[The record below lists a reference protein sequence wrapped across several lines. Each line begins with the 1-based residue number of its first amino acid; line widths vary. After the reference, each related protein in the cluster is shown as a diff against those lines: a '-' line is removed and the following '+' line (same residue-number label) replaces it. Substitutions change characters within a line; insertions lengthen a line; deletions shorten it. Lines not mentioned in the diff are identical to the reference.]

1 MKLNQNIESYD
12 INSLQGI
19 EEGVKK
25 MKNHCEQLCQLGE
38 LLKNKIQKAKDG
50 GFQDINMIRTE
61 ELINE
66 YLKKMRNA
74 ESEYLELSNSVK
86 EYIEKIHKIW
96 SAW

>member
-1 MKLNQNIESYD
+1 MKLNQSIESYD
-12 INSLQGI
+12 IKSLQGI

-50 GFQDINMIRTE
+50 GFQDINMDRAE

-66 YLKKMRNA
+66 YLKKMKNA
-74 ESEYLELSNSVK
+74 ESEYLELSNSVN
-86 EYIEKIHKIW
+86 EFVEKIHHIW
-96 SAW
+96 GAW